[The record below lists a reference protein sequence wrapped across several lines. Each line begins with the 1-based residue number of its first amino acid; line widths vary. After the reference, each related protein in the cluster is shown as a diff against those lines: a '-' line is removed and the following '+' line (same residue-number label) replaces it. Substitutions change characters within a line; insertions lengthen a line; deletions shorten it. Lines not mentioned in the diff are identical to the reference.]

1 MKLHLPKCLYVALLS
16 LFSVVV
22 MAEETAPASYGK
34 LMNAEKH
41 SILESVDDPEHDFV
55 QTTLPIL
62 FSLHDATS
70 EDWSLNL
77 RAYNVSPTGAA
88 VDASRTAQLF
98 EYGVFTTVVENMSRW
113 SVEPIGPA
121 FQVGIAPDG
130 DLFIAYNKNT
140 GEKQIYLLSNI
151 KNFRWTLVSEVSVM
165 LSYNAED
172 KVLSLAGGSI
182 RHSNEGDEIL
192 FGGVEDLK
200 YNVPANFLFAEAGAA
215 AIPTFSAGGGSTLA
229 ATLITEADTDGWRV
243 VGEATI
249 QTLGTNAKTFAGT
262 DAVQFWGADGVLYT
276 TETMTYANP
285 TEAIPDLKNPGK
297 GTGMGFGAAAGK
309 VLTVTTA
316 TAAIN
321 DADGTALIDKL
332 TIVGEGTVELQYGED
347 QYGEDNTGNLYGVS
361 VNISDSATLKINCDG
376 DAQLNLANGA
386 FSSSA
391 SVVKT
396 SGAQTPSA
404 LIVDAGGVETS
415 MDTLR
420 NDNGALQ
427 IVDPG
432 FVGADLLEAS
442 GVGLTGGVQVQA
454 GSVKAGADGVIID
467 PLSAAW
473 VAGDVIVNNGGDIE
487 TASVLTVGKKVLADE
502 ITVLGEGGIT
512 AAEIAANQISAAGI
526 TITTDGDASAT
537 ALLGKVSVNN
547 SAISADS
554 IASGVTI
561 EFDAENSGAITT
573 GKMTSTSIS
582 VSSGTVTR
590 NTPGAAEIVTNATST
605 GKISISKNALLTS
618 GSLSA
623 DAIKLVN
630 NYRVEAQGLKAKEVT
645 WGFEKVLVDAS
656 TDSAIKLSSAGIQAQ
671 GALSA
676 TSVELADDVTIT
688 AGELS
693 AGSVQAGETSFTVN
707 DPDDKVVLTNVQIS
721 DTAVTADEISAD
733 TVTLEEGYTVNK
745 AAVSATNGTTIN
757 GRDAGV
763 VLNNVSF
770 TGAVKT
776 TGKVV
781 LNAVK
786 FQGGDNT
793 FGGANGYAFRVDK
806 YNEGVANVILTGGI
820 EDDDNLT
827 INSMIL
833 NAEGLKFAPGEV
845 KTYYLITPEG
855 GASLSYEAD
864 PTNYELYI
872 QPYVRAEINVDK
884 QTGEVSITGWEDE
897 ASIKNEMRD
906 TANRRATIDALDELK
921 PSIEDDGSALSELD
935 KYVGH
940 VNRYSVEARKE
951 VLDALSGAS
960 LTALAD
966 SQRRGVRDHQDNLR
980 NRIIQ
985 MGGGTNAGL
994 TTDWQYAGIQAWAQA
1009 DGSFS
1014 TSDGSGDECGYDFDT
1029 WGATVGA
1036 NMDLTANT
1044 VVGLAFSASY
1054 GEIKSDGADHASG
1067 NNDAQYISFYA
1078 RHQKDRWVQMLILT
1092 AGWNDIDMERR
1103 VLGYSASGDTEGTT
1117 LSAYYELGYTIG
1129 LNYEYTHILQ
1139 PMISVSLTSAKVDGY
1154 TEEGSLDNAA
1164 LEYDGDSYIYGKV
1177 GIGARYQGVMYETVH
1192 ERNAV
1197 VEARALI
1204 TQDFGDT
1211 TEATKVALGGGSMYE
1226 VSGAD
1231 TSGTGFELGAG
1242 VSIPV
1247 EQHTTLYADADLT
1260 VAPDYTGFRLDLGV
1274 RYDF

>member
-41 SILESVDDPEHDFV
+41 SILESVVDPELDIV
-55 QTTLPIL
+55 QTTLPIS
-62 FSLHDATS
+62 FSLQDATS
-70 EDWSLNL
+70 KDWSLNL
-77 RAYNVSPTGAA
+77 TAYNVSPTGAA

-98 EYGVFTTVVENMSRW
+98 EYGVFTTVVENMSTW
-113 SVEPIGPA
+113 SVVPIGPA

-130 DLFIAYNKNT
+130 DLFIAYNRNT
-140 GEKQIYLLSNI
+140 GEKQIYRLSNI
-151 KNFRWTLVSEVSVM
+151 RNFRWTLVSEVSVM

-172 KVLSLAGGSI
+172 KVLSLTGGSI
-182 RHSNEGDEIL
+182 RRSNEGDEIL

-200 YNVPANFLFAEAGAA
+200 YNVPDNFLFAEAGAA

-229 ATLITEADTDGWRV
+229 ATLITEGDTDGWRV
-243 VGEATI
+243 VGVATI
-249 QTLGTNAKTFAGT
+249 QTLGTTATPFADT

-276 TETMTYANP
+276 TETMTYSNP

-309 VLTVTTA
+309 VLTVTDA

-321 DADGTALIDKL
+321 EADGTALIDKL
-332 TIVGEGTVELQYGED
+332 TIVGEGTVELQYGA
-347 QYGEDNTGNLYGVS
+347 GNTGNLYGVS

-396 SGAQTPSA
+396 SAAQTPSA

-415 MDTLR
+415 MGTLR

-427 IVDPG
+427 IVNPG

-454 GSVKAGADGVIID
+454 GSVNAGADGVIID

-473 VAGDVIVNNGGDIE
+473 VAGDVIVNDGGDIE
-487 TASVLTVGKKVLADE
+487 TASVLTVGEKVLADV
-502 ITVLGEGGIT
+502 ITVLGKGGIT

-526 TITTDGDASAT
+526 TITTDGDAPDT

-547 SAISADS
+547 SAISANS
-554 IASGVTI
+554 IASGVNI

-573 GKMTSTSIS
+573 GSMTSTSIS

-630 NYRVEAQGLKAKEVT
+630 NYRVEAQGLEAKEVT
-645 WGFEKVLVDAS
+645 SGSKKVLADAS

-693 AGSVQAGETSFTVN
+693 AGSVQAGETSFT
-707 DPDDKVVLTNVQIS
+707 DQVVLTNVQIS
-721 DTAVTADEISAD
+721 DTAVTADEISAG
-733 TVTLEEGYTVNK
+733 TVTLVEGYTVNK

-793 FGGANGYAFRVDK
+793 FGGANGGAFRVDK
-806 YNEGVANVILTGGI
+806 HDEGVANVILTGGI
-820 EDDDNLT
+820 EGGNNLT

-845 KTYYLITPEG
+845 KTYDLITPEG
-855 GASLSYEAD
+855 DASLSYEAD

-884 QTGEVSITGWEDE
+884 QTGEVSITGREDE

-1154 TEEGSLDNAA
+1154 TEGGSLDNAA
-1164 LEYDGDSYIYGKV
+1164 LEYDGDSYFYGKV

-1211 TEATKVALGGGSMYE
+1211 TEATKVSLGGGSMYE

>member
-1 MKLHLPKCLYVALLS
+1 MKLHLPHRLFAALIALMPLS
-16 LFSVVV
+16 QAYTV
-22 MAEETAPASYGK
+22 ETGPAVYGRLTAREVCTAK
-34 LMNAEKH
+34 TEVTGKAAFVTH
-41 SILESVDDPEHDFV
+41 TIL
-55 QTTLPIL
+55 Q
-62 FSLHDATS
+62 DATS
-70 EDWSLNL
+70 QDWVFEVTGRDVGPKEETTKRAYVIGIGEVTTIDNGDSWRNEADDDWSFNFMVL
-77 RAYNVSPTGAA
+77 
-88 VDASRTAQLF
+88 
-98 EYGVFTTVVENMSRW
+98 
-113 SVEPIGPA
+113 
-121 FQVGIAPDG
+121 PDG
-130 DLFIAYNKNT
+130 DIVINLTNKQHKNQNFRLKDFSARGWTRFSEISGVFAYNAMSDTLSFLGGVAKAGSQSFSLTPYQNLNYDVPKNFLSET
-140 GEKQIYLLSNI
+140 EDPDFMQCMVSSAGSSVTTKLYTQGNEMGWMISGVTDLQGTYTDSTSDDKDAKVAIQDGQSIQFVGEKGVLYSN
-151 KNFRWTLVSEVSVM
+151 KTATLNSEIE
-165 LSYNAED
+165 A
-172 KVLSLAGGSI
+172 VLSLERAM
-182 RHSNEGDEIL
+182 EGT
-192 FGGVEDLK
+192 
-200 YNVPANFLFAEAGAA
+200 A
-215 AIPTFSAGGGSTLA
+215 
-229 ATLITEADTDGWRV
+229 
-243 VGEATI
+243 
-249 QTLGTNAKTFAGT
+249 
-262 DAVQFWGADGVLYT
+262 
-276 TETMTYANP
+276 
-285 TEAIPDLKNPGK
+285 
-297 GTGMGFGAAAGK
+297 MGFGAAAGK
-309 VLTVTTA
+309 TLILEN
-316 TAAIN
+316 AAANIN
-321 DADGTALIDKL
+321 DASGNAFVDKL
-332 TIVGEGTVELQYGED
+332 NIVGEGTVELKYGA
-347 QYGEDNTGNLYGVS
+347 DNTGNLYGVS
-361 VNISDSATLKINCDG
+361 VNISDSATLKINCNG

-396 SGAQTPSA
+396 SAAQPPSA

-427 IVDPG
+427 IANPG
-432 FVGADLLEAS
+432 FVGADSLEAS

-454 GSVKAGADGVIID
+454 GSVNAGADGVILD

-473 VAGDVIVNNGGDIE
+473 VAGDIIVNDGDIE

-526 TITTDGDASAT
+526 TITTNGGTSAT

-547 SAISADS
+547 SAISANS
-554 IASGVTI
+554 IASGVNI

-573 GKMTSTSIS
+573 GSMTSTRIF

-618 GSLSA
+618 GLLSA

-630 NYRVEAQGLKAKEVT
+630 NYRVEAQGLEAKEVT
-645 WGFEKVLVDAS
+645 LDSKKVLADAS

-693 AGSVQAGETSFTVN
+693 AGSVQAGKTSFT
-707 DPDDKVVLTNVQIS
+707 DKVVLTNVQIS

-757 GRDAGV
+757 GRGAGV

-786 FQGGDNT
+786 FQGGNDT
-793 FGGANGYAFRVDK
+793 FGGANGGAFRVDK
-806 YNEGVANVILTGGI
+806 DDEGVANVILTGGI
-820 EDDDNLT
+820 EDGHNLT

-855 GASLSYEAD
+855 DASLSYEAD
-864 PTNYELYI
+864 PTNYELNI

-897 ASIKNEMRD
+897 ASIKTEMCD
-906 TANRRATIDALDELK
+906 TANRRATIGALDELK

-1036 NMDLTANT
+1036 NLDLTANT
-1044 VVGLAFSASY
+1044 VVGLALSASY

-1154 TEEGSLDNAA
+1154 TEGGSLDNAA
-1164 LEYDGDSYIYGKV
+1164 LEYDGDSYFYGKV
-1177 GIGARYQGVMYETVH
+1177 GVGVRYQGVMYETVH

-1211 TEATKVALGGGSMYE
+1211 TEATKVSLGGGSMYE

>member
-41 SILESVDDPEHDFV
+41 SILKSVVEPELDIV
-55 QTTLPIL
+55 ETTLP
-62 FSLHDATS
+62 FSFTLHDATS
-70 EDWSLNL
+70 KDWSLNL
-77 RAYNVSPTGAA
+77 TAYNVSPFDTANA
-88 VDASRTAQLF
+88 ASRTAQLF
-98 EYGVFTTVVENMSRW
+98 EYGVFTTAVENMSKW
-113 SVEPIGPA
+113 SVVPIGPA

-151 KNFRWTLVSEVSVM
+151 RNFRWTLVSEVSVM

-172 KVLSLAGGSI
+172 EVLSLTGGSI
-182 RHSNEGDEIL
+182 RRSNEEDEIL

-200 YNVPANFLFAEAGAA
+200 YNVPANFLFAELGAP
-215 AIPTFSAGGGSTLA
+215 AIPSFSAGGGSTLA
-229 ATLITEADTDGWRV
+229 ATLITEGDTDGWRV

-249 QTLGTNAKTFAGT
+249 QTLGTPEKTFAAT
-262 DAVQFWGADGVLYT
+262 DDVQFWGADGVLYT
-276 TETMTYANP
+276 TETMTYSNR

-297 GTGMGFGAAAGK
+297 GTGMGFGAAEGK
-309 VLTVTTA
+309 VLTVTKA

-332 TIVGEGTVELQYGED
+332 TIVGKGTVELQYEA
-347 QYGEDNTGNLYGVS
+347 DNTGNLYGVS

-396 SGAQTPSA
+396 SAQTPSA

-415 MDTLR
+415 MGTLR

-427 IVDPG
+427 IVNPG
-432 FVGADLLEAS
+432 FVGADSLAAS

-454 GSVKAGADGVIID
+454 VSVNAGADGVIID

-487 TASVLTVGKKVLADE
+487 TASVLTVGKKVLADK

-526 TITTDGDASAT
+526 TITTDGADSAT

-547 SAISADS
+547 SAISANT
-554 IASGVTI
+554 IASGVNI
-561 EFDAENSGAITT
+561 EFDAENSGTITT
-573 GKMTSTSIS
+573 GSMTSTSIS

-645 WGFEKVLVDAS
+645 LGSKKVLAEAS
-656 TDSAIKLSSAGIQAQ
+656 TDSAIRLSSAGIQAQ

-688 AGELS
+688 ARELS
-693 AGSVQAGETSFTVN
+693 AGSVQAGKSSYT
-707 DPDDKVVLTNVQIS
+707 DKVVLTNVQIS

-793 FGGANGYAFRVDK
+793 FGGANGDAFRVDK
-806 YNEGVANVILTGGI
+806 VDEGVANVILTGGI
-820 EDDDNLT
+820 EGRNNLT

-845 KTYYLITPEG
+845 KTYYLITPEVD
-855 GASLSYEAD
+855 ASLSYEAD

-872 QPYVRAEINVDK
+872 QSYVRAEINVDK

-1014 TSDGSGDECGYDFDT
+1014 TSDGSGDECGYDFNT

-1044 VVGLAFSASY
+1044 VVGLALSASY

-1067 NNDAQYISFYA
+1067 NNDARYISFYA

-1154 TEEGSLDNAA
+1154 TEGGSLDNAA

-1211 TEATKVALGGGSMYE
+1211 TEATKVSLGGGSMYE

-1260 VAPDYTGFRLDLGV
+1260 VAPDYTGFRVDLGV

>member
-1 MKLHLPKCLYVALLS
+1 MSKW
-16 LFSVVV
+16 SVV
-22 MAEETAPASYGK
+22 
-34 LMNAEKH
+34 
-41 SILESVDDPEHDFV
+41 
-55 QTTLPIL
+55 
-62 FSLHDATS
+62 
-70 EDWSLNL
+70 
-77 RAYNVSPTGAA
+77 
-88 VDASRTAQLF
+88 
-98 EYGVFTTVVENMSRW
+98 
-113 SVEPIGPA
+113 PIGPA

-151 KNFRWTLVSEVSVM
+151 RNFRWTLVSEVSVM

-172 KVLSLAGGSI
+172 EVLSLTGGSI
-182 RHSNEGDEIL
+182 RRSNEEDEIL

-200 YNVPANFLFAEAGAA
+200 YNVPANFLFAELGAP
-215 AIPTFSAGGGSTLA
+215 AIPSFSAGGGSTLA
-229 ATLITEADTDGWRV
+229 ATLITEGDTDGWRV

-249 QTLGTNAKTFAGT
+249 QTLGTPEKTFAAT
-262 DAVQFWGADGVLYT
+262 DDVQFWGADGVLYT
-276 TETMTYANP
+276 TETMTYSNR

-297 GTGMGFGAAAGK
+297 GTGMGFGAAEGK
-309 VLTVTTA
+309 VLTVTKA

-332 TIVGEGTVELQYGED
+332 TIVGKGTVELQYEA
-347 QYGEDNTGNLYGVS
+347 DNTGNLYGVS

-396 SGAQTPSA
+396 SAQTPSA

-415 MDTLR
+415 MGTLR

-427 IVDPG
+427 IVNPG
-432 FVGADLLEAS
+432 FVGADSLAAS

-454 GSVKAGADGVIID
+454 VSVNAGADGVIID

-487 TASVLTVGKKVLADE
+487 TASVLTVGKKVLADK

-526 TITTDGDASAT
+526 TITTDGADSAT

-547 SAISADS
+547 SAISANT
-554 IASGVTI
+554 IASGVNI
-561 EFDAENSGAITT
+561 EFDAENSGTITT
-573 GKMTSTSIS
+573 GSMTSTSIS

-645 WGFEKVLVDAS
+645 LGSKKVLAEAS
-656 TDSAIKLSSAGIQAQ
+656 TDSAIRLSSAGIQAQ

-688 AGELS
+688 ARELS
-693 AGSVQAGETSFTVN
+693 AGSVQAGKSSYT
-707 DPDDKVVLTNVQIS
+707 DKVVLTNVQIS

-793 FGGANGYAFRVDK
+793 FGGANGDAFRVDK
-806 YNEGVANVILTGGI
+806 VDEGVANVILTGGI
-820 EDDDNLT
+820 EGRNNLT

-845 KTYYLITPEG
+845 KTYYLITPEVD
-855 GASLSYEAD
+855 ASLSYEAD

-872 QPYVRAEINVDK
+872 QSYVRAEINVDK

-1014 TSDGSGDECGYDFDT
+1014 TSDGSGDECGYDFNT

-1044 VVGLAFSASY
+1044 VVGLALSASY

-1067 NNDAQYISFYA
+1067 NNDARYISFYA

-1154 TEEGSLDNAA
+1154 TEGGSLDNAA

-1211 TEATKVALGGGSMYE
+1211 TEATKVSLGGGSMYE

-1260 VAPDYTGFRLDLGV
+1260 VAPDYTGFRVDLGV

>member
-41 SILESVDDPEHDFV
+41 KILETVVEPELDIV
-55 QTTLPIL
+55 ETTLPFS

-70 EDWSLNL
+70 KDWSLNL
-77 RAYNVSPTGAA
+77 TAYNVSPFDTANA
-88 VDASRTAQLF
+88 ASRTAQLF
-98 EYGVFTTVVENMSRW
+98 EYGVFTTAVENMSKW
-113 SVEPIGPA
+113 SVVPIGPA

-151 KNFRWTLVSEVSVM
+151 RNFRWTLVSEVSVM

-172 KVLSLAGGSI
+172 EVLSLTGGSI
-182 RHSNEGDEIL
+182 RRSNEEDEIL

-200 YNVPANFLFAEAGAA
+200 YNVPDNFLFAEAGAP
-215 AIPTFSAGGGSTLA
+215 AIPTFCAGGGSTLA
-229 ATLITEADTDGWRV
+229 ATLITESEDRVGWRV

-249 QTLGTNAKTFAGT
+249 QTLGTPATPFDAT
-262 DAVQFWGADGVLYT
+262 VAVQFWGADGVLYT

-297 GTGMGFGAAAGK
+297 GTGMGFGAAKGK
-309 VLTVTTA
+309 VLTVTDA

-332 TIVGEGTVELQYGED
+332 TIVGEGTVELLYGED
-347 QYGEDNTGNLYGVS
+347 QYGEENTGNLYGVS
-361 VNISDSATLKINCDG
+361 VNISDSATLKINCNG

-391 SVVKT
+391 RVVKT

-415 MDTLR
+415 MGTLR

-427 IVDPG
+427 IVNPG
-432 FVGADLLEAS
+432 FVRANSLEAS

-454 GSVKAGADGVIID
+454 GSVIAGADGVIID

-473 VAGDVIVNNGGDIE
+473 VAGDVIVNKGGDIE
-487 TASVLTVGKKVLADE
+487 TASVLTVGEKVLADK

-526 TITTDGDASAT
+526 TIKTEGGASNT

-554 IASGVTI
+554 IASGVKI

-573 GKMTSTSIS
+573 GSMTSTSIS

-623 DAIKLVN
+623 NAINLVN
-630 NYRVEAQGLKAKEVT
+630 NYRVEAQGLEAVEVT
-645 WGFEKVLVDAS
+645 LGSKKVLEGAS

-693 AGSVQAGETSFTVN
+693 AGSVRAGETSFT
-707 DPDDKVVLTNVQIS
+707 DKVVLTNVQIS

-733 TVTLEEGYTVNK
+733 TVTLVEGYTVNK

-786 FQGGDNT
+786 FQGGNKT
-793 FGGANGYAFRVDK
+793 FGGANGGAFRVDK
-806 YNEGVANVILTGGI
+806 HDEGVANVILTGGI
-820 EDDDNLT
+820 EDGDNLT

-855 GASLSYEAD
+855 AASLSYEAD

-884 QTGEVSITGWEDE
+884 HGEVSITGWEDE
-897 ASIKNEMRD
+897 ASIKNEMCD
-906 TANRRATIDALDELK
+906 TANRRATIGALDELK

-940 VNRYSVEARKE
+940 INRYSVEARKE

-1044 VVGLAFSASY
+1044 VVGLALSASY

-1092 AGWNDIDMERR
+1092 AGWNDMDMERR

-1211 TEATKVALGGGSMYE
+1211 TEATKVSLGGGSMYE

>member
-41 SILESVDDPEHDFV
+41 SILESVVDPELDIV
-55 QTTLPIL
+55 QTTLPIS
-62 FSLHDATS
+62 FSLQDATYK
-70 EDWSLNL
+70 DWSLNL
-77 RAYNVSPTGAA
+77 TAYNVSPTGAA

-98 EYGVFTTVVENMSRW
+98 EYGVFTTVVENMSTW
-113 SVEPIGPA
+113 SVVPIGPA

-130 DLFIAYNKNT
+130 DLFIAYNRNT
-140 GEKQIYLLSNI
+140 GEKQIYRLSNI
-151 KNFRWTLVSEVSVM
+151 RNFRWTLVSEVSVM

-172 KVLSLAGGSI
+172 KVLSLTGGSI
-182 RHSNEGDEIL
+182 RRSNEGDEIL

-200 YNVPANFLFAEAGAA
+200 YNVPDNFLFAEAGAA

-229 ATLITEADTDGWRV
+229 ATLITEGDTDGWRV
-243 VGEATI
+243 VGVATI
-249 QTLGTNAKTFAGT
+249 QTLGTTATPFADT

-276 TETMTYANP
+276 TETMTYSNP

-309 VLTVTTA
+309 VLTVTDA

-321 DADGTALIDKL
+321 EADGTALIDKL
-332 TIVGEGTVELQYGED
+332 TIVGEGTVELQYGA
-347 QYGEDNTGNLYGVS
+347 GNTGNLYGVS
-361 VNISDSATLKINCDG
+361 VNISDSATLKINCNG

-396 SGAQTPSA
+396 SAAQTPSA

-415 MDTLR
+415 MGTLR

-427 IVDPG
+427 IVNPG

-454 GSVKAGADGVIID
+454 GSVIAGADGVIID

-502 ITVLGEGGIT
+502 ITVLGKGGIT

-526 TITTDGDASAT
+526 TITTDGVAPAT
-537 ALLGKVSVNN
+537 ALQGQVSVNN
-547 SAISADS
+547 SAISANS
-554 IASGVTI
+554 IASGVNI

-573 GKMTSTSIS
+573 GSMTSTSIS

-590 NTPGAAEIVTNATST
+590 NTPGAAEIVTNATSA

-630 NYRVEAQGLKAKEVT
+630 NYRVEAQGLEAKEVT
-645 WGFEKVLVDAS
+645 SGSKKVLVDAS

-707 DPDDKVVLTNVQIS
+707 DPGDKVVLTNVQIS
-721 DTAVTADEISAD
+721 DTAVTADEISAG
-733 TVTLEEGYTVNK
+733 TVTLVEGYTVNK

-793 FGGANGYAFRVDK
+793 FGGANGGAFRVDK
-806 YNEGVANVILTGGI
+806 HDEGVANVILTGGI
-820 EDDDNLT
+820 EGGNNLT

-855 GASLSYEAD
+855 DASLSYEAD

-906 TANRRATIDALDELK
+906 TANRRATIGALDELK

-1014 TSDGSGDECGYDFDT
+1014 TSDGSGDECGYDFNT

-1211 TEATKVALGGGSMYE
+1211 TEATKVSLGGGSMYE

>member
-34 LMNAEKH
+34 LMKAEKH
-41 SILESVDDPEHDFV
+41 SILESVVDPELDIV
-55 QTTLPIL
+55 QTTLPIS
-62 FSLHDATS
+62 FSLQDATS
-70 EDWSLNL
+70 KDWSLNL
-77 RAYNVSPTGAA
+77 TAYNVSPTGAA

-98 EYGVFTTVVENMSRW
+98 EYGVFTTVVENMSTW
-113 SVEPIGPA
+113 SVVPIGPA

-151 KNFRWTLVSEVSVM
+151 RNFRWTLVSEVSVM

-172 KVLSLAGGSI
+172 KVLSLTGGSI
-182 RHSNEGDEIL
+182 RRSNEEDEIL

-200 YNVPANFLFAEAGAA
+200 YNVSDDFLFAGTSTS
-215 AIPTFSAGGGSTLA
+215 PCFSAGGGSTLA
-229 ATLITEADTDGWRV
+229 ATLITEGDTEGWRV
-243 VGEATI
+243 VGEASI
-249 QTLGTNAKTFAGT
+249 QTLGTTATPFADT

-276 TETMTYANP
+276 TETMTYTNP

-321 DADGTALIDKL
+321 DAGGTALIDKL
-332 TIVGEGTVELQYGED
+332 TIVGEGTVELQYGA
-347 QYGEDNTGNLYGVS
+347 DNTGNLYGVS
-361 VNISDSATLKINCDG
+361 VNISDSATLKINCNG

-396 SGAQTPSA
+396 SAAQTPSA

-427 IVDPG
+427 IVNPG
-432 FVGADLLEAS
+432 FVGADSLEAS
-442 GVGLTGGVQVQA
+442 GIGLTGGVQVQA
-454 GSVKAGADGVIID
+454 GSVNAGADGVILD

-473 VAGDVIVNNGGDIE
+473 VAGDVIVNDGGDIE

-502 ITVLGEGGIT
+502 ITVLGKGGIT

-526 TITTDGDASAT
+526 TITTDGDDSAT
-537 ALLGKVSVNN
+537 ALQGKVSVNN
-547 SAISADS
+547 SAISANS
-554 IASGVTI
+554 IASGVNI

-573 GKMTSTSIS
+573 GSMTSTSIS

-645 WGFEKVLVDAS
+645 SGSKKVLVDAS
-656 TDSAIKLSSAGIQAQ
+656 TNSAIKLSSAGIQAQ

-688 AGELS
+688 AAELS
-693 AGSVQAGETSFTVN
+693 AGSVRAGKASFTVN
-707 DPDDKVVLTNVQIS
+707 GTDDKVVLTNVQIS

-757 GRDAGV
+757 GRGAGV

-793 FGGANGYAFRVDK
+793 FGGANGDAFRVDK
-806 YNEGVANVILTGGI
+806 DDEGVANVILTGGI
-820 EDDDNLT
+820 EDGDNLT

-855 GASLSYEAD
+855 DASLSYEAD

-872 QPYVRAEINVDK
+872 QSYVRAEINVDK

-1036 NMDLTANT
+1036 NLDLTANT
-1044 VVGLAFSASY
+1044 VVGLALSASY

-1078 RHQKDRWVQMLILT
+1078 RHQKNHWVQMLILT

-1154 TEEGSLDNAA
+1154 TEGGSLDNAA
-1164 LEYDGDSYIYGKV
+1164 LEYDGDSYFYGKAGV
-1177 GIGARYQGVMYETVH
+1177 GVRYQGVMYETVH

-1197 VEARALI
+1197 LEARALI

-1211 TEATKVALGGGSMYE
+1211 TEATKVSLGGGSMYE

>member
-1 MKLHLPKCLYVALLS
+1 MKLHLPKCLYMALLS

-41 SILESVDDPEHDFV
+41 PILESVVDPENNFV
-55 QTTLPIL
+55 RTTLPIS
-62 FSLHDATS
+62 FSLQDATS
-70 EDWSLNL
+70 KDWSLNL
-77 RAYNVSPTGAA
+77 TAYNVSPTGAA

-98 EYGVFTTVVENMSRW
+98 EYGVFTTVVENMSTW
-113 SVEPIGPA
+113 SVVPIGPA

-172 KVLSLAGGSI
+172 KVLSLTGGSI
-182 RHSNEGDEIL
+182 RRSNEEDEIL

-200 YNVPANFLFAEAGAA
+200 YNVPDDFLFADTSTS
-215 AIPTFSAGGGSTLA
+215 PCFSAGGGSTLA
-229 ATLITEADTDGWRV
+229 ATLITEGDTEGWRV
-243 VGEATI
+243 VGVATI
-249 QTLGTNAKTFAGT
+249 QTLGTTATPFDAT
-262 DAVQFWGADGVLYT
+262 VAVQFWGADGVLYT
-276 TETMTYANP
+276 TENMTYANP

-297 GTGMGFGAAAGK
+297 GTGMGFGAAEGK

-332 TIVGEGTVELQYGED
+332 TIVGKGTVELLYGED

-361 VNISDSATLKINCDG
+361 VNISDSATLKINCNG

-396 SGAQTPSA
+396 SAAQTPSA

-415 MDTLR
+415 MGTLR

-427 IVDPG
+427 IVNPG

-454 GSVKAGADGVIID
+454 GSVIAGADGVIID

-473 VAGDVIVNNGGDIE
+473 VAGDVIVNDGGDIE

-537 ALLGKVSVNN
+537 ALQGKVSVNN
-547 SAISADS
+547 SAISANS
-554 IASGVTI
+554 IASGVNI

-573 GKMTSTSIS
+573 GSMTSTSIS

-630 NYRVEAQGLKAKEVT
+630 NYRVEAQGLEAVKVT
-645 WGFEKVLVDAS
+645 LGSKKVLDNAS

-676 TSVELADDVTIT
+676 TSVVLADDVTIT

-707 DPDDKVVLTNVQIS
+707 DPGDKVVLTNVQIS
-721 DTAVTADEISAD
+721 DTAVTADEISAG
-733 TVTLEEGYTVNK
+733 TVTLVEGYTVNK

-786 FQGGDNT
+786 FQGGKNT
-793 FGGANGYAFRVDK
+793 FGGANGGAFRVDK
-806 YNEGVANVILTGGI
+806 HDEGVANVILTGGI
-820 EDDDNLT
+820 EDGDNLT

-855 GASLSYEAD
+855 DASLSYEAD

-1044 VVGLAFSASY
+1044 VVGLALSASY

-1078 RHQKDRWVQMLILT
+1078 RHQKNHWVQMLILT

-1154 TEEGSLDNAA
+1154 TEGGSLDNAA
-1164 LEYDGDSYIYGKV
+1164 LEYDGDSYFYGKV

-1211 TEATKVALGGGSMYE
+1211 TEATKVSLGGGSMYE